1 MKTIKNLIF
10 LFCVLLLISFSSSAQ
25 ESASVS
31 KYKSIFTLSFIRYI
45 GWPEETRQ
53 GDFVIGVVKN
63 KEIAKWLRDLSKGKK
78 FGYQN
83 VVIKEFKSP
92 NEISDC
98 QVLYLS
104 GNVSLS
110 KYAATIINK
119 LGGKNTLII
128 SEKNGATKYGSM
140 INFVIKDEKL
150 KFEINKTNASNFG
163 LQISSKLG
171 GMANAITL

>member
-1 MKTIKNLIF
+1 MKTIKKLFF
-10 LFCVLLLISFSSSAQ
+10 LFSVLVIPFSSYAQ
-25 ESASVS
+25 ESGTVS

-63 KEIAKWLRDLSKGKK
+63 KEIANWLRNLSKGKK

-92 NEISDC
+92 DEISDC

-104 GNVSLS
+104 GNVNLS
-110 KYAATIINK
+110 KYASTIISK

-128 SEKNGATKYGSM
+128 SERNGATKYGSM
-140 INFVIKDEKL
+140 INFVIKNEKL
-150 KFEINKTNASNFG
+150 KFEVDKANASKFG

>member
-1 MKTIKNLIF
+1 MRTMKKLIF
-10 LFCVLLLISFSSSAQ
+10 LIVILVLPLSSYGQ
-25 ESASVS
+25 GEVS
-31 KYKSIFTLSFIRYI
+31 KYKSVFTLSFMRYI

-63 KEIAKWLRDLSKGKK
+63 KEVADWLRSLSKDKK

-92 NEISDC
+92 DEISDC
-98 QVLYLS
+98 QVLFIS
-104 GNVSLS
+104 GYINYS
-110 KYAATIINK
+110 KYASTIADK

-128 SEKNGATKYGSM
+128 SERRGATKYGSM
-140 INFVIKDEKL
+140 INFVIKDDKL
-150 KFEINKTNASNFG
+150 KFEIHKANASKFG

-171 GMANAITL
+171 GMASAITL